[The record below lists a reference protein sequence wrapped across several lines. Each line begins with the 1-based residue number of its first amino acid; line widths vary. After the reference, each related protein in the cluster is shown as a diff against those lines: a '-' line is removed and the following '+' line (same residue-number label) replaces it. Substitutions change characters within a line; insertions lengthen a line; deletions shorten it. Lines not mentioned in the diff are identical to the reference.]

1 MCIPSLVVSNFQVE
15 EDVCKVFCQS
25 FPEKHL
31 GRIRQE
37 EILYLFSLGTYV
49 LLLGK
54 CCRGW
59 GADES
64 LVGCEKRRGDSEATT
79 INQSRNENFGAGI
92 IAKPS
97 TPQRQL
103 DTSDPLH
110 KYKSAGDSKRQQ
122 TIIVPYGSPGR
133 GMRRATIGG
142 KLDLGSF
149 LIGVEISLRNDD
161 PNMTQGLFAP
171 LTNGT

>member
-1 MCIPSLVVSNFQVE
+1 MVVSNFQVE
-15 EDVCKVFCQS
+15 EDVCKVFRQS
-25 FPEKHL
+25 FPEEHL

-37 EILYLFSLGTYV
+37 ELLYLFSLGTYV

-64 LVGCEKRRGDSEATT
+64 LVGNEKRRGDLEATAT
-79 INQSRNENFGAGI
+79 SQFQNDFRAAI
-92 IAKPS
+92 IAKSS
-97 TPQRQL
+97 TPQRQPHV
-103 DTSDPLH
+103 SDPLQ

-133 GMRRATIGG
+133 GHRRTTIGG

-161 PNMTQGLFAP
+161 PNMMQGLFAP